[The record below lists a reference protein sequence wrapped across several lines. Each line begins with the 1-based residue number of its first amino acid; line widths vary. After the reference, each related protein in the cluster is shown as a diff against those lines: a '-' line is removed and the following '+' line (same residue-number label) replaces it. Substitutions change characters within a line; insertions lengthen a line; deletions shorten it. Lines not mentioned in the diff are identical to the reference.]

1 MPLSPTSMDL
11 VTESIKALGMALW
24 PLLRKD
30 GGAIRNFALR
40 AEFGGPAKEKGCLC
54 WIQKSK
60 STVLLE
66 R

>member
-1 MPLSPTSMDL
+1 MPPSPTSMDL
-11 VTESIKALGMALW
+11 VSIKALGMALW

-54 WIQKSK
+54 
-60 STVLLE
+60 
-66 R
+66 